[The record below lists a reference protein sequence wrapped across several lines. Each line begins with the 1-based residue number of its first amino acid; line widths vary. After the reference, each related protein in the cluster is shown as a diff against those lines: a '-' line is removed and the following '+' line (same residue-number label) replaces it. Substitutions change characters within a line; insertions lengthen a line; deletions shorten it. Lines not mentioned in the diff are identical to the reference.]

1 MCKTGKGECARG
13 KRGRVCKR
21 EEGESVQ
28 EGRGRECARGK
39 EGGKDRIETLK
50 LAYYTYNN

>member
-1 MCKTGKGECARG
+1 MQEGEGGECARG

-28 EGRGRECARGK
+28 EGRGGECARGK
-39 EGGKDRIETLK
+39 RERVCKRKDLNAVIE
-50 LAYYTYNN
+50 